1 MDEIDLLQCEIIE
14 YLQKIEEL
22 KRKISIKLAEK
33 KREDELKNKL
43 KK

>member
-22 KRKISIKLAEK
+22 KRKIAIKLAEK
-33 KREDELKNKL
+33 KHEDELKNIAE
-43 KK
+43 